1 MYIKYFLPPFFHL
14 LKGGAKQLIMIP
26 NFQIYFQTFKYDS
39 KSSQSLV
46 VWLFASLNAFLK
58 VDLVNIHVRQ
68 HMASAAHL
76 IQSQLIQYFALGR
89 LFTKFRG
96 QINDFIGMKPLC

>member
-46 VWLFASLNAFLK
+46 VWL
-58 VDLVNIHVRQ
+58 
-68 HMASAAHL
+68 HL
-76 IQSQLIQYFALGR
+76 FKGGFSQYPR
-89 LFTKFRG
+89 V
-96 QINDFIGMKPLC
+96 